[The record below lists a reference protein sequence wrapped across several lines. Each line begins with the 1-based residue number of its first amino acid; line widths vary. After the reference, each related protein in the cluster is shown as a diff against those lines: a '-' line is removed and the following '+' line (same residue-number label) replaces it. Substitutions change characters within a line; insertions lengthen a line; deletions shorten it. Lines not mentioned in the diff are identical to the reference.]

1 MKKKFKQLISYLLTA
16 ALAVTPAMS
25 SAVDSSTASA
35 ASVETFTAAPKH
47 VMLHDPSITEAK
59 DGTYYIFGTHITA
72 AKSDD
77 LVNWDY
83 FSNGY
88 TPTNNAIFGDLDTN
102 LSKAFDWAGGIK
114 ELRTEYRVWAPDV
127 FYNKD
132 YVNADGS
139 TGAYMM
145 YFCTSSTAWR
155 SVIAYGV
162 SQNIEGPYTMVDT
175 LIYSG
180 FNNQEITDINP
191 YNYVETNIQELLANG
206 TINEEAKDNWFTR
219 NGSFNTS
226 YCPNAIDPT
235 IFYDK
240 DGKLWMTYGSWS
252 GGIYVIEVDP
262 ATGKV
267 KYPGTSSV
275 TADGLVVDAYFGTR
289 IGGGY
294 TQSGEGPYILYD
306 AETDY
311 YYLYF
316 TYEYL
321 DSISGY
327 NMRLFRS
334 KNPDGPYLDAAG
346 NNAAL
351 SGNVNHNN
359 IGIKVMGNY
368 YFSTLQR
375 GYKSPGHNSAFIDE
389 DGQRYLFYHTRF
401 DNSGEYF
408 EMRVHQQFINEA
420 GWPVT
425 AVFEN
430 KGDVISATGYKTED
444 IIGEYEFINHGTQSD
459 KTNVIQPKNI
469 TLNADGTISGDISG
483 TWKEKEGSYH
493 MEAVIDGVTYSG
505 VFFAQHDESAQC
517 NKVMTFTAIGTDN
530 KTIWGVNKKMF
541 NSSDDD
547 MLDRAVSD
555 LDNSK
560 FILSKTVSDIE
571 LPDKAYLADIKWT
584 SDNTAVIKD
593 DGKVTRPETATEVTL
608 TATISYGSSQITKP
622 YKTTVMPANMLPDY
636 KYDFESV
643 NGTSVAGSGSKTDAA
658 TLTGNASVS
667 NETFVGN
674 VLTIN
679 NNNSQKDKNYLALPS
694 DMFKNIDES
703 GFTVNMWVKF
713 DSSTSEQVTLFEAT
727 NSSAVN
733 GVPATAMYAGGHALM
748 ASNDILC
755 RSAYKLMPNA
765 DEWNLLSYTVDMNGI
780 HTYANGNL
788 LTSLEDNLYDA
799 ANPDVFSLIDT
810 IYIGGGILELDG
822 FKEASFD
829 NIEFYSVALDADTFK
844 NKYNAEKGNYPN
856 FKIESSR
863 NTIYSGGDKAN
874 TANVTVSG
882 DENSGYTVDYSSSD
896 SSIATV
902 NSSGKVTAKKAGKV
916 TITANITVNGETI
929 KLTKNITVKKAYL
942 KFSKKQ
948 TSIKV
953 GKTATFKVTGYGL
966 KTNSIK
972 WSSSKKAVLTIKNN
986 GKATAKKAGKATITA
1001 KYKGFKVSVKV
1012 TVKK

>member
-1 MKKKFKQLISYLLTA
+1 MRKKFKQMISCLLTA
-16 ALAVTPAMS
+16 ALAVTPVIS
-25 SAVDSSTASA
+25 SAADSSTASA
-35 ASVETFTAAPKH
+35 ASVETFTAAPKR
-47 VMLHDPSITEAK
+47 VSVHDPSIMEAT

-72 AKSDD
+72 AKSTD
-77 LVNWDY
+77 LVNWNY
-83 FSNGY
+83 FTNIPTANG
-88 TPTNNAIFGDLDTN
+88 TVLFGN
-102 LSKAFDWAGGIK
+102 LEKNLEKALKWAGSDK
-114 ELRTEYRVWAPDV
+114 FSVWAPDV

-132 YVNADGS
+132 YVNTDGS
-139 TGAYMM
+139 KGAYMM
-145 YFCTSSTAWR
+145 YFCTSETATR
-155 SVIAYGV
+155 SVIAYAV
-162 SQNIEGPYTMVDT
+162 SQNVEGPYTMVDT

-180 FNNQEITDINP
+180 FNNQEINDINP
-191 YNYVETNIQELLANG
+191 YNYAETNIQELIANG
-206 TINEEAKDNWFTR
+206 TIKEEAKNNWFTSG
-219 NGSFNTS
+219 GSFDNS

-235 IFYDK
+235 VFYGK
-240 DGKLWMTYGSWS
+240 DGTLWMTYGSWS

-294 TQSGEGPYILYD
+294 TKSGEGPYILYD
-306 AETDY
+306 AESDY

-316 TYEYL
+316 TYEYFE
-321 DSISGY
+321 SNSGY

-351 SGNVNHNN
+351 TGRVDNTNT
-359 IGIKVMGNY
+359 GIKVMGNY
-368 YFSTLQR
+368 YLSALTK
-375 GYKSPGHNSAFIDE
+375 GYKSPGHCSAFVDS

-401 DNSGEYF
+401 DNSGEYH
-408 EMRVHQQFINEA
+408 EVRVHQQFINEN

-430 KGDVISATGYKTED
+430 KGDTISATGYKTED
-444 IIGEYEFINHGTQSD
+444 ITGDYEFINHGLQSD
-459 KTNVIQPKNI
+459 RNNLITPKNI

-505 VFFAQHDESAQC
+505 VFFAQHDESAAC

-530 KTIWGVNKKMF
+530 KTIWGVNKNIF

-547 MLDRAVSD
+547 MLDRAVSE
-555 LDNSK
+555 LDSSK

-571 LPDKAYLADIKWT
+571 LPNKAYLSDIKWS
-584 SDNTAVIKD
+584 SDNTAVITD
-593 DGKVTRPETATEVTL
+593 DGKVTRPETATDVTL
-608 TATISYGSSQITKP
+608 TATISYGNSQTTKT
-622 YKTTVMPANMLPDY
+622 YKTTVMPVNMLPDY
-636 KYDFESV
+636 KYDFENT

-667 NETFVGN
+667 KEAFVGN

-679 NNNSQKDKNYLALPS
+679 NNNSEKSKNYLALPS
-694 DMFKNIDES
+694 DMFKNIDEA

-713 DSSTSEQVTLFEAT
+713 DSSTSEMVTLFEAT

-733 GVPATAMYAGGHALM
+733 GVPATAMYAGGHALI
-748 ASNDILC
+748 ASNDILS
-755 RSAYKLMPNA
+755 RSSYKLMPSA
-765 DEWNLLSYTVDMNGI
+765 DEWNLMSYTVDINGI
-780 HTYANGNL
+780 HTYINGDL
-788 LTSLEDNLYDA
+788 ITSLENDLHDA
-799 ANPDVFSLIDT
+799 VNPDVFSLIDT
-810 IYIGGGILELDG
+810 VSVGGGMLELSG
-822 FKEASFD
+822 FAEASFD

-844 NKYNAEKGNYPN
+844 SKYNAEKDNYPN
-856 FKIESSR
+856 FKLESSR
-863 NTIYSGGDKAN
+863 NTIYAGGDKAN
-874 TANVTVSG
+874 TANITISG
-882 DENSGYTVDYSSSD
+882 EENSEYTVDYSSSND
-896 SSIATV
+896 SVATV
-902 NSSGKVTAKKAGKV
+902 NSSGKVTAKKAGKT
-916 TITANITVNGETI
+916 TITASITLNGETI
-929 KLTKNITVKKAYL
+929 QLTKNITVKKAYL
-942 KFSKKQ
+942 NFSKKK

-953 GKTATFKVTGYGL
+953 GKSATFKVKGYGL
-966 KTNSIK
+966 KANSIK
-972 WSSSKKAVLTIKNN
+972 WSSSKKSVLAVKQN

-1001 KYKGFKVSVKV
+1001 KYKSFKVSVKV